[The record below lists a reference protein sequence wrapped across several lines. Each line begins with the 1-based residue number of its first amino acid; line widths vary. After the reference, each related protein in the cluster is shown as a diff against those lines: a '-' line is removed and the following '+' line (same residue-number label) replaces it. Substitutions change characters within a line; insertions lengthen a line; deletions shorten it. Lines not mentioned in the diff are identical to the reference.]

1 MKFEKANV
9 KKFFNKKTSKNDP
22 GIIPE
27 DLLKSYYLYFSKRK
41 KIKNNAVNTYCT
53 GNSSKKKKSDT
64 KYKFR
69 FSFYRFFVFSFS
81 VFVFVF
87 VFVQKNWERIEF
99 GCKLICQN

>member
-27 DLLKSYYLYFSKRK
+27 DLLKFYYLYFSKRK
-41 KIKNNAVNTYCT
+41 KIKKNNAVNTYCT

-69 FSFYRFFVFSFS
+69 FSFYRF
-81 VFVFVF
+81 
-87 VFVQKNWERIEF
+87 
-99 GCKLICQN
+99 